1 MEDQRTEARPGARKG
16 HLRLAYSREQATD
29 MTQTIKSGLAGPF
42 RLTFDDIDRAV
53 RTSGPGVYALGTC
66 DTAGRFA
73 IMSVGRSD
81 ADIKARLREVIG
93 AGTHF
98 KFDSFASDRE
108 AFEKECELFH
118 MIKPPGNFIHPG
130 RPAGSTL
137 RCPHCR
143 IFGQQP

>member
-1 MEDQRTEARPGARKG
+1 MEKHRSEAEQAPRRG
-16 HLRLAYSREQATD
+16 HLRLVYSRDWATD
-29 MTQTIKSGLAGPF
+29 MTQTIKSGLTGPF
-42 RLTFDDIDRAV
+42 RLTFEDIERTV
-53 RTSGPGVYALGTC
+53 RVSAPGVYALGTC
-66 DTAGRFA
+66 DMAGRFA

-81 ADIKARLREVIG
+81 ADIKMRLREVIG

-98 KFDSFASDRE
+98 KFDTFATDRE

>member
-1 MEDQRTEARPGARKG
+1 
-16 HLRLAYSREQATD
+16 
-29 MTQTIKSGLAGPF
+29 MTQTIKSGLTGPF
-42 RLTFDDIDRAV
+42 RLTFEEIDLAV
-53 RTSGPGVYALGTC
+53 RERQPGVYALGTC
-66 DTAGRFA
+66 DTVGRFA

-81 ADIKARLREVIG
+81 VDIKSRLREVIG

-98 KFDSFASDRE
+98 KFDTFATERE

-118 MIKPPGNFIHPG
+118 DIQPPGNFIHPG

-137 RCPHCR
+137 RCPRCR